1 MNSIISCCAR
11 LVLLNFTSIFYMNRL
26 KPDVDIVLDILKAVL
41 EAQPLSSF
49 TESLLHQYQERGG
62 LSKKQLQGLYG
73 KAQKI
78 KTIPAG
84 KLATLE
90 AIILKRPT
98 KDRSPLPASEPLYFK
113 DEETGRMITA
123 ILEKYPQ
130 HKRVLF
136 YKSKYDNNEVLP
148 ATEMAELQKFYKLL
162 K

>member
-1 MNSIISCCAR
+1 MKSILPRSAVF
-11 LVLLNFTSIFYMNRL
+11 LFNFTMQRL

-49 TESLLHQYQERGG
+49 TQSLLHQYQERGG

-73 KAQKI
+73 KAQKV
-78 KTIPAG
+78 KSIPAG

-98 KDRSPLPASEPLYFK
+98 RDKSPLPLAEPLYIR
-113 DEETGRMITA
+113 DEETGRMIKA

-130 HKRVLF
+130 HKRVL
-136 YKSKYDNNEVLP
+136 YYQSKYDNHEVL
-148 ATEMAELQKFYKLL
+148 AAIEMAELQKFFKLL
-162 K
+162 R